1 MSALG
6 TENQTGGV
14 VPAGAAETHQEAG
27 RGSGFSIP
35 RPDDQAL
42 GSATIAIARNREFA
56 AAGGHRGAVVFPKL
70 RLFVITCLDPRT
82 DPAHF
87 LGLDL
92 SDAMVVRNAGGRVT
106 QSVIDD
112 VALIAQIAESAISE
126 GPLFE
131 VAVIHHNQCGTAT
144 LAADGFRSRYAE
156 RIAVEEST
164 LHTRAVLD
172 PELTVAADVALLRDA
187 PAIPP
192 RVKVSG
198 HVYDVLTGL
207 VQTIVPAV

>member
-6 TENQTGGV
+6 TDDHMARA
-14 VPAGAAETHQEAG
+14 VPAAGVETQDEDG
-27 RGSGFSIP
+27 RGADFAIR
-35 RPDDQAL
+35 RPDDRAI
-42 GSATIAIARNREFA
+42 GSTAMAIARNREFA
-56 AAGGHRGAVVFPKL
+56 AAGGHAGAVVFPRL
-70 RLFVITCLDPRT
+70 GLFVITCLDPRT

-106 QSVIDD
+106 RSVIDD
-112 VALIAQIAESAISE
+112 VALIAQIAERAIPN

-164 LHTRAVLD
+164 LHARAVLE

-187 PAIPP
+187 PAVPA
-192 RVKVSG
+192 RVRVSG

-207 VQTIVPAV
+207 VQTVVPSV